1 MQRYDYEGPVMAF
14 HQCLNP
20 KWKASTVAVTETKA
34 KANLAYQYKRRMGLS
49 PQSKITLSGKVLP
62 VAE

>member
-1 MQRYDYEGPVMAF
+1 MAF

-49 PQSKITLSGKVLP
+49 PQSKITLPGKVLP